1 MVPVTAI
8 GDAGR
13 AAAGVAADVAGI
25 DVATP
30 AREIAA
36 ALPGS
41 RSAQVAA
48 AAAQQWQAEF
58 TGVTTAMQEYGRG
71 LIDAATAYRN
81 AEQAQLQQI
90 TQATALMPG
99 PAGMLGSAAA
109 HVAAAEVAASPS
121 LIRQALG

>member
-1 MVPVTAI
+1 MVPISAI

-13 AAAGVAADVAGI
+13 AAAGVATDMAGI

-30 AREIAA
+30 AQAIAA

-48 AAAQQWQAEF
+48 AAAEQWRTEF
-58 TGVTTAMQEYGRG
+58 AGVTTALQEYGRG
-71 LIDAATAYRN
+71 LGDTAVEYSA
-81 AEQAQLQQI
+81 AEQAQLRQI
-90 TQATALMPG
+90 AQATALMPG
-99 PAGMLGSAAA
+99 AAGVLGSAALQ
-109 HVAAAEVAASPS
+109 AAADAAGSPS